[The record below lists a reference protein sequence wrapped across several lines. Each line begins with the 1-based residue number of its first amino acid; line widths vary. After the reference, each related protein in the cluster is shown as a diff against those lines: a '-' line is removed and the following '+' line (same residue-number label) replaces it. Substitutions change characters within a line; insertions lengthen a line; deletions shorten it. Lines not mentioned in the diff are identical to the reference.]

1 MNVSEL
7 PWDRASPDC
16 REFVQWKRGE
26 NWLSTSPWSK
36 LDHLAIAVLRKLL
49 HPQPSQRLGI
59 PGIRDHRWCTKRY
72 SQSKGYFRLSAKTYL
87 VPRAEPIGLNIS
99 IGNTLERL
107 GFNCLKNCLQN
118 GCFALLILYTYSLGI
133 CPTTIRGILRCL
145 R

>member
-1 MNVSEL
+1 MYVSEL

-26 NWLSTSPWSK
+26 NWLSVSPWSK

-72 SQSKGYFRLSAKTYL
+72 SQSKGYYYPS
-87 VPRAEPIGLNIS
+87 P
-99 IGNTLERL
+99 
-107 GFNCLKNCLQN
+107 KNLP
-118 GCFALLILYTYSLGI
+118 LILCSTWPQHFNQHYLRKVNTFENFLLNVCVVLTGYICSNKNGI
-133 CPTTIRGILRCL
+133 PQGILRTTAVG
-145 R
+145 